1 MTVRPDYS
9 LSRARYTHFLF
20 TVVGTETHEASNRGE
35 DITVLTALSRVGV
48 DPWQEAARLA
58 RLPRGDAARSLA
70 DTFTNLPDTHWAE
83 GDAQGTAHDRDAA
96 ADCATRTGDARRLDL
111 PDLALLGRGGT
122 GAGNGRAQRLCRESR
137 ATDLIVS
144 DWTEF

>member
-70 DTFTNLPDTHWAE
+70 DTFTNLPDAHWAE
-83 GDAQGTAHDRDAA
+83 GDAQGTAHRMIETLPQPATPAPATPGVWIFLTWRFWAA
-96 ADCATRTGDARRLDL
+96 VG
-111 PDLALLGRGGT
+111 LALAMVALNALSENLGP
-122 GAGNGRAQRLCRESR
+122 
-137 ATDLIVS
+137 LI
-144 DWTEF
+144 